1 RHLSF
6 GYTHGSVYIL
16 RVFRF
21 AEGAI
26 TLAEQHQ
33 CGPAIIGIKRL
44 VCEQVGDTVSVYVG
58 YSRQE
63 AIRQRDWH
71 SKVPG
76 PIDSSQLVSKP
87 HTVDPSAVEVSNQAR
102 PEQVGVVFEGRLP
115 PNEGAITLTKKD
127 LKSPRY
133 PAVSGRKKNIGN
145 TVPVEI
151 GDKGSVG

>member
-1 RHLSF
+1 MFAVPVEIRRFHRFKESNPSDFLRGTKRAVSTAQKRPQSVVSKNYSGPTLPPPTGNEVDDSVGIQIRSAQNRHLSF

-76 PIDSSQLVSKP
+76 SI
-87 HTVDPSAVEVSNQAR
+87 A
-102 PEQVGVVFEGRLP
+102 
-115 PNEGAITLTKKD
+115 
-127 LKSPRY
+127 
-133 PAVSGRKKNIGN
+133 
-145 TVPVEI
+145 
-151 GDKGSVG
+151 